1 MVRNPERR
9 AALLDG
15 ALAVLAE
22 QGARGL
28 TFRAVDAAAE
38 VPVGTASNYFADR
51 DDLLTQAGGHLYV
64 RFAPDP
70 QEAERAMA
78 GASTAE
84 DVAGLMRWV
93 MARMSAERTAYLAL
107 LELRLEATRRPA
119 LRGTLTRRIRQ
130 DLDDNVRG
138 HLEAR
143 LPGGRSEVVMLY
155 LAMTGL
161 VVEHLT
167 LPGVLDGEGGPDAL
181 IGALV
186 HRILPADADGD
197 TDGDGSRGTAEGG
210 GG

>member
-15 ALAVLAE
+15 ALTVLAE

-28 TFRAVDAAAE
+28 TFRAVDTAAG
-38 VPVGTASNYFADR
+38 VPAGTASNYFADR
-51 DDLLTQAGGHLYV
+51 DDLLTQAGAHVYI

-93 MARMSAERTAYLAL
+93 MGRMRDNRTVYLAL

-119 LRGTLTRRIRQ
+119 LRETLTRRIRQ
-130 DLDDNVRG
+130 DLEDNVRG
-138 HLEAR
+138 HLEAG
-143 LPGGRSEVVMLY
+143 LPGGRTEVVMLY

-161 VVEHLT
+161 VIESLT
-167 LPGVLDGEGGPDAL
+167 LPGVLDGEGDADAL

-186 HRILPADADGD
+186 HRILPEGD
-197 TDGDGSRGTAEGG
+197 
-210 GG
+210 